1 MNIYFDFIAIFGVPI
16 LIAFVVLLN
25 VGMRGLRIA
34 SLILLAL
41 VILLSFNAFEN
52 HTGWF
57 GEQECKDCRID
68 VEQP

>member
-1 MNIYFDFIAIFGVPI
+1 MNIYFDFIANFGVPI

-25 VGMRGLRIA
+25 VGIRGLRIA

>member
-1 MNIYFDFIAIFGVPI
+1 MNIYFDFIANFGVPI